1 MITSQKF
8 IEIKAEYGLMS
19 SWAIWSDQ
27 TTKKIKS
34 GMEDISFFENPTN
47 SILNTLNPNIVL
59 VGLNISR
66 PTPEIFENFHPKHIT
81 AHDYKNRYALKDTM
95 FWGAYMHINY
105 CFTTYR
111 FDGN

>member
-47 SILNTLNPNIVL
+47 
-59 VGLNISR
+59 
-66 PTPEIFENFHPKHIT
+66 
-81 AHDYKNRYALKDTM
+81 
-95 FWGAYMHINY
+95 
-105 CFTTYR
+105 
-111 FDGN
+111 